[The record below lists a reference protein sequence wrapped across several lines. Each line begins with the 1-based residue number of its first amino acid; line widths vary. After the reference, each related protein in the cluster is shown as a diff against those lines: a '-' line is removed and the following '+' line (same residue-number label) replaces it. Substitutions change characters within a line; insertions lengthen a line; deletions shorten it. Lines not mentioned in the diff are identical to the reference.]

1 MLVCF
6 CKNLNYKPQV
16 INRVKYYDINGMISL
31 FIQNL
36 MSNEI
41 HVISIAR
48 RVGYGYDC

>member
-1 MLVCF
+1 MFVYF
-6 CKNLNYKPQV
+6 CRNLNYRPQA

-31 FIQNL
+31 LIQNL
-36 MSNEI
+36 MNNEI